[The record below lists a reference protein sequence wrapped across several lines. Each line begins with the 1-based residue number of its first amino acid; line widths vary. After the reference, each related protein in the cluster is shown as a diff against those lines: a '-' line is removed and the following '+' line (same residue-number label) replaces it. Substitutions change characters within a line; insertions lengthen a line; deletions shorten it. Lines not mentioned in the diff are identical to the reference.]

1 VCEYEQQRLDN
12 IKENQEKLA
21 NLGLASLAKPKPK
34 KPKKVS
40 NHVVT
45 FALTPTLG
53 VLSPNPKL
61 KP

>member
-1 VCEYEQQRLDN
+1 MGPSPSPRPNPTQVCEYEQQRLDN

-40 NHVVT
+40 N
-45 FALTPTLG
+45 PTL
-53 VLSPNPKL
+53 
-61 KP
+61 

>member
-40 NHVVT
+40 N
-45 FALTPTLG
+45 PTL
-53 VLSPNPKL
+53 
-61 KP
+61 